1 MISGI
6 LEKLQAAF
14 AKDKTER
21 DISPHKHWLQVIL
34 VTSLGVT
41 ALVWGVRELKWLQP
55 WELKAYD
62 QMLRSRPVEPPDPRI
77 LLVEIT
83 QEDLARET
91 WPLSDATINQM
102 LATLESYQPS
112 IIGIHFNRATQENLA
127 VNLKNPE
134 NIISTCLFSSI
145 NRPEIPPPPN
155 FHEDNLGFKDL
166 IPDYE
171 EDQIIRRSLL
181 FAQSDDSK
189 CTTPFSFAARLAINY
204 LDNLGFSIKFPDQ
217 YNFSI
222 GETLFSTLKAN
233 SGSYK
238 NLDAAGYQLLL
249 NYRHTDRIAPKVTL
263 TQVLNNQLDPDLV
276 KDKLVLIGTTAPSV
290 NPGLNTPYNAAPDQP
305 SRTPAVLIHAQIA
318 SQILST
324 VLDGRPLIWYWSE
337 GLEILWLCGWST
349 IGTIVGW
356 RMRHPFLLLVV
367 GSASLAGLVVICTI
381 VFFQS
386 GWIPVIPP
394 AIGFIMSG
402 VSTMIYT
409 TYQSQQKTKVILLQI
424 EQQQEAIEQLNILL
438 QDTKA
443 TTIRDVHIHSTSTP
457 IIPEKKTGDLLLGG
471 RYQISKILGAGGFGR
486 TYIAN
491 DTQRPGNPICVVKQL
506 MPARR
511 DTKFLQVARRLFNT
525 EAEILEV
532 LGRHR
537 QIPELLAYFEDNQ
550 EFYLIQEYIPGHTL
564 NEELPPVQV
573 VQNEAFVIDM
583 LKGVLEVL
591 VFMHERRIIHRDI
604 KPTNIIRNSEDN
616 RLVLID
622 FGAVKLMQPHN
633 SEQTELATVA
643 IGTRGYAPPEQFA
656 GHPRLSSDIYALG
669 IIGIQAITGIP
680 PQELSPDLDTGNILW
695 RQTAEVSDELAEILD
710 KMVRYHFSDRYQT
723 AAEVMQDLNHLTN
736 STSTTSA
743 KVSSIL
749 KS

>member
-6 LEKLQAAF
+6 LEKLRAAF
-14 AKDKTER
+14 AKDKTYR
-21 DISPHKHWLQVIL
+21 DTSAHKHWLQVIL
-34 VTSLGVT
+34 FTSLGVT

-62 QMLRSRPVEPPDPRI
+62 QMLRSRPMEPPDPRI

-83 QEDLARET
+83 QEDLAPEP
-91 WPLSDATINQM
+91 WPLSDATINQ
-102 LATLESYQPS
+102 LLLKLQSYKPS
-112 IIGIHFNRATQENLA
+112 VIGLHFNRANQENLA
-127 VNLKNPE
+127 ENLQNKQ

-145 NRPEIPPPPN
+145 DRLEIPPPPN
-155 FHEDNLGFKDL
+155 FPEDNLGFKDL

-171 EDQIIRRSLL
+171 SEQIIRRSLL
-181 FAQSDDSK
+181 FAHSQDSK
-189 CTTPFSFAARLAINY
+189 CQTPFSFAARLAVNY
-204 LDNLGFSIKFPDQ
+204 LEKLGFPIEFPDQ

-222 GETLFSTLKAN
+222 GKTHFSTLKAN

-238 NLDAAGYQLLL
+238 RLDAAGYQILL
-249 NYRHTDRIAPKVTL
+249 NYRHTQRLAHTVTL
-263 TQVLNNQLDPDLV
+263 TQVLNNQLDPNLV
-276 KDKLVLIGTTAPSV
+276 KDKLVIIGTTAASV

-305 SRTPAVLIHAQIA
+305 SRTPPVLIHAQIV

-324 VLDGRPLIWYWSE
+324 VLDERPLIWYWSE
-337 GLEILWLCGWST
+337 GVEILWLCGWST
-349 IGTIVGW
+349 IGTMVGW
-356 RMRHPFLLLVV
+356 RLRHPLLLLVGGGV
-367 GSASLAGLVVICTI
+367 SLAGLVIICTV
-381 VFFQS
+381 VFFQA
-386 GWIPVIPP
+386 GWIPLIPP
-394 AIGFIMSG
+394 AIALI
-402 VSTMIYT
+402 VSTMTTVFYT
-409 TYQSQQKTKVILLQI
+409 TYQQQQQTKIILLQI
-424 EQQQEAIEQLNILL
+424 EQQQQAIEQLNILL
-438 QDTKA
+438 KDTA
-443 TTIRDVHIHSTSTP
+443 TTAIRDVHIHSTSTP
-457 IIPEKKTGDLLLGG
+457 IFPEHRTGDLLLGG
-471 RYQISKILGAGGFGR
+471 RYQISKILGSGGFGQ
-486 TYIAN
+486 TYIAK
-491 DTQRPGNPICVVKQL
+491 DTQRPGNPVCVVKQL

-511 DTKFLQVARRLFNT
+511 DPKFLEVARRLFHT

-532 LGRHR
+532 LGKHQ

-550 EFYLIQEYIPGHTL
+550 EFYLIEEYIPGHTL

-604 KPTNIIRNSEDN
+604 KPTNIIRCSEDH

-622 FGAVKLMQPHN
+622 FGAVKLMQPPN

-643 IGTRGYAPPEQFA
+643 IGTRGYTPPEQFA

-669 IIGIQAITGIP
+669 IIGIQAMTGIP
-680 PQELSPDLDTGNILW
+680 PQELKPDPDTGNIIW

-723 AAEVMQDLNHLTN
+723 AADVMQDLNHLIN
-736 STSTTSA
+736 STSSTS
-743 KVSSIL
+743 S
-749 KS
+749 